1 MNIFNSSV
9 SLMDDHTSIL
19 SGKREGTS
27 CFGVLVRMC
36 SSTASWSIL
45 FFMSTLSSFLS
56 SLVVFF
62 CYRGT
67 RGRIQSNTKV
77 GSA

>member
-9 SLMDDHTSIL
+9 SFMDDHTSIL
-19 SGKREGTS
+19 PGKREGTS

-45 FFMSTLSSFLS
+45 FLCLLSPPF
-56 SLVVFF
+56 
-62 CYRGT
+62 
-67 RGRIQSNTKV
+67 
-77 GSA
+77 